1 MAELSL
7 IERLHLEQV
16 GQLLFRAGVEL
27 SVPGSPE
34 LSGYVRRLFHL
45 NCTSLHFDRLW
56 ELGATDGSV
65 LIYIHP
71 SDGLVGTPDYC
82 LKYFP
87 RSQFS
92 VEFDAFGT
100 VASAIISWQEK
111 QMSGVLYRQV
121 KLGIE
126 EISEWSSTNPIG
138 NSPPNSIYPN
148 HYGFVPAVLIAN
160 RAAFPGEMGQSE
172 FANLQSEIDAWNAAD
187 SEIAAN
193 VNLFAGPI
201 LYTSRSRSELEESR
215 VIRRSADEISGFG
228 ERRTAAPLVRLRSIV
243 DNYDPEHDVLGY
255 LSPAPIPG
263 QLFEYL
269 LDRRKQ
275 LRSALGS
282 VDESRLYNS
291 QFVLRSPAE
300 LSLTL
305 SFAINTA
312 RKRSQNYLT
321 YGLAKAYEIA
331 LRMADADGKVSVGD
345 GFLALSPLV
354 NWRYLGDVWKTSP
367 QEQLQSSIVAR
378 NMGRLGVAPLEVLR
392 YLFPD
397 KEQAELEAMVEGGF
411 AYEFLSGVAEVAAKI
426 EATSLSE
433 EVKSDFITPFLK
445 REISSNDHT
454 ATP

>member
-1 MAELSL
+1 
-7 IERLHLEQV
+7 
-16 GQLLFRAGVEL
+16 
-27 SVPGSPE
+27 
-34 LSGYVRRLFHL
+34 
-45 NCTSLHFDRLW
+45 
-56 ELGATDGSV
+56 
-65 LIYIHP
+65 
-71 SDGLVGTPDYC
+71 
-82 LKYFP
+82 
-87 RSQFS
+87 
-92 VEFDAFGT
+92 
-100 VASAIISWQEK
+100 
-111 QMSGVLYRQV
+111 
-121 KLGIE
+121 
-126 EISEWSSTNPIG
+126 
-138 NSPPNSIYPN
+138 
-148 HYGFVPAVLIAN
+148 
-160 RAAFPGEMGQSE
+160 
-172 FANLQSEIDAWNAAD
+172 
-187 SEIAAN
+187 
-193 VNLFAGPI
+193 
-201 LYTSRSRSELEESR
+201 
-215 VIRRSADEISGFG
+215 
-228 ERRTAAPLVRLRSIV
+228 
-243 DNYDPEHDVLGY
+243 
-255 LSPAPIPG
+255 
-263 QLFEYL
+263 L
-269 LDRRKQ
+269 LDRRKM

-291 QFVLRSPAE
+291 ALVLRSPAE